1 MEPASRLFWDWMF
14 WDLCELRG
22 AGRYT
27 GVVSNGGCFHSLST
41 LDAVCT
47 GTVMATFLNGSG
59 PVPQCTC
66 IIMSLRVTLEPW
78 WKRKAPWLLVCQSQV
93 LGSYSCF
100 HSLSTLDAVC
110 TGTVMATFLNGSGP
124 VPQCTCIIMSLRVTL
139 EPWWKRKA
147 PWLLVCQSQV
157 LGSYSV
163 GMLCSWGS
171 NV

>member
-1 MEPASRLFWDWMF
+1 MLPVRESAFCEWRSQFLDCRWKDLCEDLQSNKDSQKESSKDKAGYWSESILFRWERAQVSQVEPASRLFWDWMF

-66 IIMSLRVTLEPW
+66 IIMSLRVTLE
-78 WKRKAPWLLVCQSQV
+78 
-93 LGSYSCF
+93 
-100 HSLSTLDAVC
+100 H
-110 TGTVMATFLNGSGP
+110 
-124 VPQCTCIIMSLRVTL
+124 
-139 EPWWKRKA
+139 WWKRKA